1 MRRRSG
7 RGVPGKR
14 RFSRRSRGRCDW
26 SWATCCRACRS
37 SLCGRASMTFGKSCR
52 LTRKRSRLR
61 WHGAGW
67 KCRCPSFPSNAP
79 ASSSSART
87 RRTKSSSGCH
97 CRSWWSNSVCPS
109 NLWNPRLLC
118 RNPGPICRNSRHLCR
133 NPGHLCRNPRLLCRN
148 PGPICRN
155 SRHLCRNPGLLCR
168 NPRLL
173 CRNPRLLCRNPR
185 LLCRN
190 RRLLCR
196 NRRLLC
202 RNRRLLC
209 RNRRL
214 LCRNRRLL
222 CRNRRLLCRN
232 SRCRGKR
239 ARQQRSPPQNRRR
252 CLHPKPR
259 SRSMATSAKT
269 LIFKSLS
276 QRVRAFRFWPRCA
289 RRYSVPPFQRRRF
302 LPLTLRRRRG
312 ASPCGLSGFS
322 RRR

>member
-133 NPGHLCRNPRLLCRN
+133 NPG
-148 PGPICRN
+148 
-155 SRHLCRNPGLLCR
+155 LLCR

-173 CRNPRLLCRNPR
+173 CRNPRLLCRNP
-185 LLCRN
+185 
-190 RRLLCR
+190 
-196 NRRLLC
+196 
-202 RNRRLLC
+202 RLLC